1 MHELNNCYF
10 PFLLFKIAEQTRRGI
25 RSPCTFVNLV
35 RALSRHAFFSVMA
48 WGQRLAHI
56 CRLWPIR
63 FVRGL
68 SEPSEKL
75 AGEPSTSGKSRHDL
89 KIFWLKHS
97 QSATSYWTRLDGVHP
112 SIRPARSV
120 RWRQRKEAVW
130 VPRQTFPIESDWRSG
145 TRKSI
150 PSLHMHNGV
159 AWRLQIVHLHL
170 LQGRFGISKVHRVSR
185 ACTRQNVLSFPRH
198 EPHEQTQWRVRLRPV
213 RRRRG
218 PLPIPARH
226 AQLNRRRYL
235 DIKKCPPDR
244 TPATAAATLIWRSTG
259 WIGKMPRA
267 LCSGKGSFWFAKF
280 PLRGRDD
287 HEGFEVCPI
296 LAHWDIASNSGGVK
310 FWPARWRSTGKNA
323 FWLVGKKKAKIQ
335 LKFSE
340 RKHRRL

>member
-75 AGEPSTSGKSRHDL
+75 PGEPSTSGKSRHDL

-97 QSATSYWTRLDGVHP
+97 QSATSYWTRLAGVHP

-130 VPRQTFPIESDWRSG
+130 VPRQTFPIESGWRSG

-159 AWRLQIVHLHL
+159 ALRLQIVHLHL

-226 AQLNRRRYL
+226 AQLNR
-235 DIKKCPPDR
+235 
-244 TPATAAATLIWRSTG
+244 
-259 WIGKMPRA
+259 WI
-267 LCSGKGSFWFAKF
+267 
-280 PLRGRDD
+280 
-287 HEGFEVCPI
+287 
-296 LAHWDIASNSGGVK
+296 
-310 FWPARWRSTGKNA
+310 
-323 FWLVGKKKAKIQ
+323 
-335 LKFSE
+335 
-340 RKHRRL
+340 